1 MTAYPLRGL
10 NNSIAIL
17 FNEGVAHGSIDW
29 IQGEEL
35 QFQAAAKMRENDVVE
50 MRMELTGWSDTLY
63 GVLRILQQ
71 IQSPEGDAP
80 RFLATMVRMEEK
92 ELALLNQWLHECA
105 RDGTGQDSSQNV
117 KASLSTLRLHTG
129 LGTPDAMASVIE
141 RYENRKGRL
150 RKDTNIH
157 RDPFGLGKDEALKP
171 PHPSPPSTQP
181 KATSGYLKA
190 MEKRRQARRRVD
202 SRPPSNEPF
211 PPPPPSALSRQEK
224 SEPEE
229 DNFFPPPPPAA
240 LSRQEK
246 PEPEEDDFFPPPP
259 PAALS
264 RQEKPEP
271 EEDDFFPPPP
281 PTALSRREA
290 VAPPDPVPTG
300 QPELDLDDGTL
311 TLTWTDSA
319 SYQLV
324 LPDLLKGSISVPD
337 PGGEVLRIKL
347 KLPNQTELA
356 LRLKSHAVVG
366 ERLELVIRLNM
377 VLSNK
382 LRSAVN

>member
-71 IQSPEGDAP
+71 IQSPEGEAP
-80 RFLATMVRMEEK
+80 RFIATMVRMEEK

-105 RDGTGQDSSQNV
+105 RDSTGQDSSQTV

-129 LGTPDAMASVIE
+129 VGTPDAMASVIE

-157 RDPFGLGKDEALKP
+157 RDPFGLGNDEALKP

-224 SEPEE
+224 
-229 DNFFPPPPPAA
+229 
-240 LSRQEK
+240 

-259 PAALS
+259 PA
-264 RQEKPEP
+264 
-271 EEDDFFPPPP
+271 
-281 PTALSRREA
+281 ALSRREA

-300 QPELDLDDGTL
+300 QPELALDDGTL

-324 LPDLLKGSISVPD
+324 LPDLLKGSISVPNPD
-337 PGGEVLRIKL
+337 GEVLRIKL

-356 LRLKSHAVVG
+356 LRLKSHTVVG